1 MAEAPRRP
9 AAKKVADLEPPSAL
23 ARYFPY
29 LAVGAVA
36 IALVVAVTRNASYS
50 LYAGAAL
57 VAAVLVGLGYVAWQH
72 EIACP
77 PDDGFRKAVLP
88 ATLAVVL
95 PALGLVG
102 YTLFPPPAAGSV
114 VLDRAGASGEV
125 RVSAPASTVIVDTA
139 GAFKPDVGTD
149 AVANYAIS
157 VARGRDEELVEGT
170 FTRRAATTVPA
181 TGTRGTTG
189 STDATAAR
197 HVLQSLRGAGT
208 YRVALDRVPE
218 SVQLPIRATVRAEPF
233 APWML
238 WCVWGALALL
248 TLVVDA
254 ALARRGSE
262 SAYAAALGLVLAATL
277 YLHAHYTPETLS
289 VDLFAAGLVGV
300 FGGGV
305 GGEIAARVARKI
317 LGA

>member
-9 AAKKVADLEPPSAL
+9 APKKVADIEPPSAL

-29 LAVGAVA
+29 IAAVA
-36 IALVVAVTRNASYS
+36 VVVALVVAVTRNAGYS

-57 VAAVLVGLGYVAWQH
+57 AAAVILGLGYVAWQH
-72 EIACP
+72 VISVP
-77 PDDGFRKAVLP
+77 PDDGFRKAVAP
-88 ATLAVVL
+88 STLAVVL
-95 PALGLVG
+95 PALALAG
-102 YTLFPPPAAGSV
+102 YTLFPPPPAGSV

-170 FTRRAATTVPA
+170 FTRRSSASVPA
-181 TGTRGTTG
+181 TGTRGVTG

-197 HVLQSLRGAGT
+197 HVLQSLRGAGA
-208 YRVALDRVPE
+208 YRIALDRVPE

-233 APWML
+233 AAWML
-238 WCVWGALALL
+238 WSVWGLLALL

-262 SAYAAALGLVLAATL
+262 SAYAAALGLVLASTL
-277 YLHAHYTPETLS
+277 YLHAHYTPETLA

-305 GGEIAARVARKI
+305 GGEIAARIARKI
-317 LGA
+317 LG